1 VDSLYRIAQEGLRNI
16 EKHGGAQNV
25 SLRLEKTDRIHLRIV
40 DDGRGFEMNAPDWRR
55 GLGLRSM
62 EERVRLLGGK
72 VEVKSQPGK
81 GTEVDVW
88 VS

>member
-1 VDSLYRIAQEGLRNI
+1 
-16 EKHGGAQNV
+16 
-25 SLRLEKTDRIHLRIV
+25 
-40 DDGRGFEMNAPDWRR
+40 
-55 GLGLRSM
+55 M